1 VVGVERAGGMSVTDP
16 ERVSAAR
23 EAVQGCM
30 PLCECG
36 AQAMEPL
43 GRGQAA
49 AKGIIE
55 TRVTT
60 ANKQAVPHK
69 TCRVGSADDG
79 LNDRIGDTR
88 RPHSLA
94 LIPLPFPCALPRHPR
109 LGRPE
114 GRWGV

>member
-1 VVGVERAGGMSVTDP
+1 MLDFEKAGTSDGAATDETHRCRSYCIPIASSIARPDSECGSLLVNTVVGVQVATGMPATDTV
-16 ERVSAAR
+16 RVSAAR
-23 EAVQGCM
+23 EAVHGCM

-60 ANKQAVPHK
+60 ANK
-69 TCRVGSADDG
+69 
-79 LNDRIGDTR
+79 
-88 RPHSLA
+88 
-94 LIPLPFPCALPRHPR
+94 
-109 LGRPE
+109 
-114 GRWGV
+114 